1 MDPHYLDADPHST
14 YHPDADPDSDV
25 YLIWIR
31 IRIRLFTLMRSDSY
45 PDPSFQ
51 IKAQSL
57 NQDPV
62 LDPAYFHFDAGPG
75 GDPDPDF
82 I

>member
-1 MDPHYLDADPHST
+1 MDPHHFDADPDSTYHPDAGPEPVDPLFHFDADPDST

-25 YLIWIR
+25 YLIWMR
-31 IRIRLFTLMRSDSY
+31 IRIRLLTLMRSD

-57 NQDPV
+57 EKV
-62 LDPAYFHFDAGPG
+62 LK
-75 GDPDPDF
+75 
-82 I
+82 